1 MDFTMK
7 VKRLLSASVLL
18 LASALPLA
26 LIAAAPTTA
35 YASGTQIQAAISLNC
50 NNPSFCGSDGL
61 GGFWGSAQFNSD
73 GTASAQLIGCSH
85 LQGGGPAAGAQHLA
99 STVAD
104 LNGQPGWFVGSNGDI
119 WVTNSTDTFTGRNG
133 GPPVT
138 AFDPFPPYPSDTGI
152 PAAPGHYNTT
162 ELLGFTPPPWV
173 SFQIQVTQLPG

>member
-1 MDFTMK
+1 MDFTKK
-7 VKRLLSASVLL
+7 VKRLLSASAVL

-26 LIAAAPTTA
+26 LATAAATSA
-35 YASGTQIQAAISLNC
+35 YASGAEIHAAISLNC

-73 GTASAQLIGCSH
+73 GTGSAQLIGCSH
-85 LQGGGPAAGAQHLA
+85 LQGGGPAAGAQDFA
-99 STVAD
+99 NTVAD
-104 LNGQPGWFVGSNGDI
+104 LNGQPGWFVGPNGDI
-119 WVTNSTDTFTGRNG
+119 WVTNSTDTFTGRSG

-152 PAAPGHYNTT
+152 PAAPGHYNST
-162 ELLGFTPPPWV
+162 ELFGFTPPPGV